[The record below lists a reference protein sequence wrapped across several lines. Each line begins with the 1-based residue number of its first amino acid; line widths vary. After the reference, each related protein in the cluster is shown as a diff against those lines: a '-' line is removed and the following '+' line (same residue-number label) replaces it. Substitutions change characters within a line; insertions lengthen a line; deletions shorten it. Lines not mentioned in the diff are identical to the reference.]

1 MPCERCGARQDDPS
15 RGPSA
20 WRRAVSSGEQV
31 LICPTCQHD
40 AGWQAGMDRC
50 PACDGVRL
58 SKTLGVLRC
67 SACGWSAEAS
77 MRGSLTRWAPRPP
90 EPLSPADETLAD
102 EVREA
107 LGRVFRSSEI
117 VPRDPG

>member
-1 MPCERCGARQDDPS
+1 MPCQRCGARQGDPS

-20 WRRAVSSGEQV
+20 WRRAVSSGEQILV
-31 LICPTCQHD
+31 CPTCQQD

-50 PACDGVRL
+50 PDCEGVRL

-67 SACGWSAEAS
+67 GACGWSG
-77 MRGSLTRWAPRPP
+77 MAPHSP

-107 LGRVFRSSEI
+107 LGRVFHSPQVS
-117 VPRDPG
+117 PHDPG